1 MDDIIFG
8 GSSHAL
14 VAKFADLMSREFEM
28 SMMGELTFFLGLQIK
43 QTREGTFVQQGKY
56 TNDMLK
62 KFDMGKAKPLLM
74 PMLTTTALDVDE
86 GELVDQKEYHSMIGS
101 LLYLTAMRPDI
112 QFDVCLCA
120 CFQASPHTS
129 PRQAVKRI
137 MRYLRFTPEF
147 GLQYS
152 TSSSLSL
159 RLF

>member
-1 MDDIIFG
+1 LYGLKQAPRAWYECLKALFLLKQGNDTLLVQIYVNDIIFG

-101 LLYLTAMRPDI
+101 LLYLTAMQPDI
-112 QFDVCLCA
+112 QFTVCLCA
-120 CFQASPHTS
+120 
-129 PRQAVKRI
+129 
-137 MRYLRFTPEF
+137 RF
-147 GLQYS
+147 
-152 TSSSLSL
+152 
-159 RLF
+159 